1 MRMSLELIVVAIV
14 LLIVAVVVIGI
25 FTGGI
30 QNFMNIFGATSDQ
43 QIKTNLCATACANY
57 CFLHPEAADS
67 VSWGSSG
74 VPLPEYKGKPID
86 NCGTL
91 YGGSCNC
98 TK

>member
-1 MRMSLELIVVAIV
+1 MRISLELVVIVIV
-14 LLIVAVVVIGI
+14 LLIVAIVVLGV

-43 QIKTNLCATACANY
+43 QLKTNLCATACANY
-57 CFLHPEAADS
+57 CFLHPEATS
-67 VSWGSSG
+67 PPWGSSG

-86 NCGTL
+86 NCLAL